1 MSDLIRSVL
10 SDLVRLKVKDP
21 RVSDALLT
29 FTEVDVA
36 PDLSH
41 ARVGVSVMGD
51 QAEKDAV
58 IAGLERSASFLR
70 REMNREVHLRRI
82 PALVFYLDESI
93 EQGDRMT
100 QMLRDVARSE
110 GRDL

>member
-1 MSDLIRSVL
+1 MGDLVRSVL
-10 SDLVRLKVKDP
+10 ADLVRLKVKDP
-21 RVSDALLT
+21 RVSDVLLT

-51 QAEKDAV
+51 EQTKRDALV
-58 IAGLERSASFLR
+58 GLERAAPFLQR
-70 REMNREVHLRRI
+70 AMNKEVRMRRI
-82 PALVFYLDESI
+82 PRLVFHLDESM

-100 QMLRDVARSE
+100 QQLRDIARSE

>member
-1 MSDLIRSVL
+1 M
-10 SDLVRLKVKDP
+10 KDP
-21 RVSDALLT
+21 RISEALLT

-51 QAEKDAV
+51 EAEKQSVLQA
-58 IAGLERSASFLR
+58 LQHSAPFLQ

-82 PALVFYLDESI
+82 PTLVFHLDESI

>member
-1 MSDLIRSVL
+1 MRSVL
-10 SDLVRLKVKDP
+10 ADLAMRRLKDP
-21 RVSDALLT
+21 RLEEVLFS

-36 PDLSH
+36 PDLSS

-51 QAEKDAV
+51 DAQKRDV
-58 IAGLERSASFLR
+58 LEVLTRSATFLQ
-70 REMNREVHLRRI
+70 RELNREVRLRRI
-82 PALVFYLDESI
+82 PHLAFHLDESM

-100 QMLRDVARSE
+100 RLLRDVARSE

>member
-1 MSDLIRSVL
+1 M
-10 SDLVRLKVKDP
+10 
-21 RVSDALLT
+21 
-29 FTEVDVA
+29 A

-51 QAEKDAV
+51 DEEKASV
-58 IAGLERSASFLR
+58 LEGLQRSAPFLQ
-70 REMNREVHLRRI
+70 REMNREVHLRRV
-82 PALVFYLDESI
+82 PSLTFYLDESM